1 MSGLLLLSRK
11 IFGAVVL
18 PGLLLVEL
26 AAAPCLAQVVGP
38 GEDPNEGIRLPLG
51 LSDGVP
57 IERLYIH
64 LIDDSAQAEARKAWL
79 ASNYGLSGGDSFQ
92 QFLSQA
98 GLQNV
103 RSASWVE
110 AAEVRL
116 YQSDL
121 PGELVVALIVR
132 ARDQEQREQTLPA
145 PEAPSPSAEP
155 AQTEPE
161 APRGLFADGR
171 DFPLLYVDDRSKY
184 TFILNGALGGFSD
197 TQPWF
202 GQGSQFV
209 APPYS
214 PGSHVAWG
222 ETHVETGLGGVSRL
236 GSSDAYLYGAGTYL
250 ASTTPF
256 PDLFGEARPLYG
268 DFERLYG
275 GLLVANPET
284 DWRLQVSGGRQHFQ
298 LNRNLLFG
306 YVRGSANAR
315 ERGGSYLSSRITYDK
330 TILGKVRKGDWLLQ
344 GFYLDP
350 DELPAADNETQ
361 YLGGQLIYNNNRDL
375 EASLAY
381 VSSPMS
387 RFSYILPDG
396 TRQQRDGL
404 WLWNPRLRWN
414 GMFGVDGL
422 WLESEYV
429 RQGNRNF
436 DMDAEAAYAW
446 VGYNAKNVPGKPGI
460 AYRYAHFSGDNPA
473 TSTYERFDPLQS
485 GGLGDWLQGISMAKV
500 VQNTNLNTHNVNL
513 RYWPS
518 QTTEL
523 SLDYFKLEADQ
534 LNNLGGTRPLATL
547 TSRDLGQEVTLT
559 SRTYLND
566 HVFLLG
572 VASVAFPGE
581 GVRAALGSAN
591 PWITVQGS
599 LFFNL

>member
-1 MSGLLLLSRK
+1 MTC
-11 IFGAVVL
+11 A
-18 PGLLLVEL
+18 LVQIAL
-26 AAAPCLAQVVGP
+26 GQVVGP
-38 GEDPNEGIRLPLG
+38 GADPNEGIRLPLG

-57 IERLYIH
+57 IERLHVH
-64 LIDDSAQAEARKAWL
+64 LIDDSPLAEERTKWL
-79 ASNYGLSGGDSFQ
+79 KQTYGLTGGDTFQ
-92 QFLSQA
+92 QFVSNS
-98 GLQNV
+98 GLNAV
-103 RSASWVE
+103 GGAEWVD

-116 YQSDL
+116 YQSEL
-121 PGELVVALIVR
+121 PGQLVVALIVR
-132 ARDQEQREQTLPA
+132 AVDEDKPT
-145 PEAPSPSAEP
+145 PSPP
-155 AQTEPE
+155 TEEEKPNE
-161 APRGLFADGR
+161 GPRGLFANGR
-171 DFPLLYVDDRSKY
+171 DFPLLYEDDRSRY
-184 TFILNGALGGFSD
+184 TFILNGAAGGFSE

-202 GQGSQFV
+202 GQGSRFV
-209 APPYS
+209 AAPYD

-222 ETHVETGLGGVSRL
+222 ETHLETGLGGISRL

-256 PDLFGEARPLYG
+256 PDVFGDQRPLYG

-275 GLLVANPET
+275 GLLVADPASS
-284 DWRLQVSGGRQHFQ
+284 WRFQLSGGRQHFQ

-330 TILGKVRKGDWLLQ
+330 TVVGKIRKGEWVLQ

-361 YLGGQLIYNNNRDL
+361 YLGGQLLYNNNRNL
-375 EASLAY
+375 EASISY
-381 VSSPMS
+381 VSSPSS
-387 RFSYILPDG
+387 RFSYLLPDG
-396 TRQQRDGL
+396 TRRQREGL
-404 WLWNPRLRWN
+404 WLWNPRLRLN
-414 GMFGVDGL
+414 DVLGVNGL
-422 WLESEYV
+422 WLETEYV

-436 DMDAEAAYAW
+436 AMDAEAAYAW
-446 VGYNAKNVPGKPGI
+446 VGYNAKEVKGKPGV
-460 AYRYAHFSGDNPA
+460 AYRYAHFSGDDPA
-473 TSTYERFDPLQS
+473 TTTYERFDPLQS

-518 QTTEL
+518 DTTEL

-534 LNNLGGTRPLATL
+534 LNNLGGTRPLANL

-559 SRTYLND
+559 SRSYISDN
-566 HVFLLG
+566 VFLLG

-581 GVRAALGSAN
+581 GLKTALGSAS